1 MHARKSFVVGAIV
14 ALGTAFSANAAIAA
28 DACTANARFAVV
40 AHGGEFDQPMQ
51 DTTGRVALM
60 RDTLTKA
67 RTALAGGAHAL
78 DVVEMVV
85 RTFEDSGAF
94 NTGKGAIA
102 NRAGQV
108 ETDASI
114 MDGTDMRAGSVASMT
129 RIKNPVVAARLV
141 MEKTPHVLM
150 VGDRGQEAVIGLG
163 AQAVERSY
171 FINTNRPKPAPE
183 HPQAPQ
189 PEHGTV
195 GAVVLDRCGHIAAAT
210 STGGYDAKIPG
221 RVGDAPIVGA
231 GVYADDH
238 VGGFSATGHGE
249 LFIRYS
255 IAKDVADRMA
265 YLGEPLAKAMHFD
278 LYQRLNPKAEGNDGA
293 LIGIDRQGN
302 VVMMWNAAG
311 MFRGFATDAEE
322 AQASYT
328 TGVTASRPR

>member
-1 MHARKSFVVGAIV
+1 MRWLSRA
-14 ALGTAFSANAAIAA
+14 AFSAIAVAAVAAPAHAA
-28 DACTANARFAVV
+28 DGACTARQRFAVV
-40 AHGGEFDQPMQ
+40 AHGGEFDSPMT
-51 DTTGRVALM
+51 DETGRLPVMRETLAKARVAL
-60 RDTLTKA
+60 RD
-67 RTALAGGAHAL
+67 GAHAL

-85 RTFEDSGAF
+85 RAFEDSGAF

-114 MDGTDMRAGSVASMT
+114 MDGRDMRAGSVASMT
-129 RIKNPVVAARLV
+129 RLKNPVTAARLV
-141 MEKTPHVLM
+141 MERTPHVLM
-150 VGDRGQEAVIGLG
+150 VGDRGQEAVVKLG
-163 AQAVERSY
+163 AQTVEPSY
-171 FINTNRPKPAPE
+171 FINTNHPKPA
-183 HPQAPQ
+183 

-231 GVYADDH
+231 GVYADDR

-265 YLGEPLAKAMHFD
+265 YLREPLAKAMRYD
-278 LYQRLNPKAEGNDGA
+278 LFHRLDPKADGNDGA
-293 LIGIDRQGN
+293 LIGLDRHGN
-302 VVMMWNAAG
+302 VVMMWNSVG
-311 MFRGFATDAEE
+311 MWRGFTTDAEE
-322 AQASYT
+322 PQVSYT
-328 TGVTASRPR
+328 TGVTASRPRN

>member
-1 MHARKSFVVGAIV
+1 MRHFSLAF
-14 ALGTAFSANAAIAA
+14 LTAVLCSTVSAQAG
-28 DACTANARFAVV
+28 DACNARTRFAVV
-40 AHGGEFDQPMQ
+40 AHGGEFSSPMT
-51 DTTGRVALM
+51 DETGRLKVM
-60 RDTLTKA
+60 RETLAKA
-67 RTALAGGAHAL
+67 RDALRGGAHAL

-85 RTFEDSGAF
+85 RAFEDSGAF

-114 MDGTDMRAGSVASMT
+114 MDGRDMRAGSVASMT
-129 RIKNPVVAARLV
+129 RLKNPVAAARLV
-141 MEKTPHVLM
+141 MERTPHVLM
-150 VGDRGQEAVIGLG
+150 VGDRGQEAVVALG
-163 AQAVERSY
+163 AQTVEPSY
-171 FINTNRPKPAPE
+171 FINTNHPKPAPE
-183 HPQAPQ
+183 HT

-231 GVYADDH
+231 GVYADDR

-265 YLGEPLAKAMHFD
+265 YLNEPLAKAMRHD
-278 LYQRLNPKAEGNDGA
+278 LYHRLDPKADGNDGA
-293 LIGIDRQGN
+293 LIGLDRHGN
-302 VVMMWNAAG
+302 VVMMWNSVG
-311 MFRGFATDAEE
+311 MWRGFATDAEE
-322 AQASYT
+322 PQVSYT
-328 TGVTASRPR
+328 AGVTESRPRR